1 MKKTPNEDD
10 HRLIFFMGE
19 ISLDE
24 VFTPAVVLSA
34 MLYFH
39 HKKFTPPPTCS
50 ITLPDS
56 SETLHVGYT
65 LFNFRKLYR

>member
-39 HKKFTPPPTCS
+39 HRKFEIVS
-50 ITLPDS
+50 ILLHLPLVALLYQTLLKPC
-56 SETLHVGYT
+56 T
-65 LFNFRKLYR
+65 